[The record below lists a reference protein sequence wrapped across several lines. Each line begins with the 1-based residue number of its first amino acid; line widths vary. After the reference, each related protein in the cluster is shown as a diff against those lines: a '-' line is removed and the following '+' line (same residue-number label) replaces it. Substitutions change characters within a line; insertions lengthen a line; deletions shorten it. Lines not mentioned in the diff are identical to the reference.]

1 MSFKVNRSKLK
12 FNYGNE
18 KFFKRMQGV
27 VRGGLLTEGLLT
39 DPIIGD
45 DGVVRNV
52 PMMDGRNYNFAAG
65 YSPDMWGRPAGDART
80 EEQRAED
87 LGRILKIMNESW
99 DNYPR

>member
-1 MSFKVNRSKLK
+1 
-12 FNYGNE
+12 
-18 KFFKRMQGV
+18 
-27 VRGGLLTEGLLT
+27 
-39 DPIIGD
+39 
-45 DGVVRNV
+45 
-52 PMMDGRNYNFAAG
+52 MMDGRNYNFAAG

>member
-1 MSFKVNRSKLK
+1 MGIRSFL
-12 FNYGNE
+12 
-18 KFFKRMQGV
+18 
-27 VRGGLLTEGLLT
+27 RGCKESFEGGTPGGLT

-87 LGRILKIMNESW
+87 LGRILKIM
-99 DNYPR
+99 RRKLG

>member
-1 MSFKVNRSKLK
+1 MGIRSFL
-12 FNYGNE
+12 
-18 KFFKRMQGV
+18 
-27 VRGGLLTEGLLT
+27 RGCKESFEGELVT
-39 DPIIGD
+39 DLIIGD

-52 PMMDGRNYNFAAG
+52 PMMDGRSSNFAAG
-65 YSPDMWGRPAGDART
+65 YSPDIWARRADDTRT

>member
-1 MSFKVNRSKLK
+1 LSFKVNRSKLK

>member
-1 MSFKVNRSKLK
+1 MLFKFNRSKLK
-12 FNYGNE
+12 FNYGNK
-18 KFFKRMQGV
+18 KFFKRLQGV
-27 VRGGLLTEGLLT
+27 VRGGGLLT

-87 LGRILKIMNESW
+87 LGRILRMLNEMER
-99 DNYPR
+99 DIYGR